1 MEERKKKNDTEAAA
15 SRAGTRQRRTS
26 LALSNTQLI
35 VADALGTIAERN
47 GIVLLPVM
55 GMGVPG
61 GIEIHRLLRGC
72 LLTISEET
80 PRRKKPSSIAVAAIP
95 DGAKDD
101 VSYAFR
107 NSTIED
113 ALPDNWDL
121 VLKPWSKVDERTC
134 GSHTGQSRRLFPRAE
149 WYPLVDMGV
158 KDSVVKTTQLP
169 RTVQRAWH
177 QTVVASRFTV
187 RLLICRARDATTR
200 GAAAAMTGRFVEC
213 DHVPSAE
220 CRPDVSGGRRRI
232 HPRGTPPMLNASKA
246 ESNGD
251 ADGVAAPSSC
261 LWRLQ
266 TRFAPN
272 SVDGSTA
279 APTGVA
285 RRLPS
290 ARLHLVAAAAAQ
302 EPQPLQAALPS
313 PKLRLSKLSR

>member
-1 MEERKKKNDTEAAA
+1 M
-15 SRAGTRQRRTS
+15 G
-26 LALSNTQLI
+26 I
-35 VADALGTIAERN
+35 GVA
-47 GIVLLPVM
+47 
-55 GMGVPG
+55 G
-61 GIEIHRLLRGC
+61 GIEIHCVLRGC
-72 LLTISEET
+72 LSTISEET
-80 PRRKKPSSIAVAAIP
+80 PYRKKPSSIAVAAIP

-113 ALPDNWDL
+113 ALPENRNL

-134 GSHTGQSRRLFPRAE
+134 GSLTGQSRRLFPRAE

-158 KDSVVKTTQLP
+158 KDSVVQCKTTQVP
-169 RTVQRAWH
+169 WAVQGAWH

-187 RLLICRARDATTR
+187 CLLICSARDATTR

-220 CRPDVSGGRRRI
+220 CRLDVSGGRRRI

-290 ARLHLVAAAAAQ
+290 ARLHLVAAATAQ